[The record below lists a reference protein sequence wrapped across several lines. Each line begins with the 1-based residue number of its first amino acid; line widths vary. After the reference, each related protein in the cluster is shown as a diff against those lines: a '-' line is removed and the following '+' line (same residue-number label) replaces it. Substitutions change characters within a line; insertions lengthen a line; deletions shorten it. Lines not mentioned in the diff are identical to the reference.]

1 MQKSMIKLLSL
12 ADIVSLTNAGFGF
25 LAIIM
30 ASLGEMWFS
39 FSFILI
45 ALLADGL
52 DGIVARKTGHSELGN
67 HMEAMADML
76 SLGIAPSVFV
86 YAIYNDAVL
95 RFNYYNIYLLIT
107 LIIFLSLSI
116 IRLASF
122 SIMKD
127 KKFFVG
133 LPASISTIIII
144 ILALFEIELVY
155 ILTIIIFISFAMI
168 SNIHFPKPGLK
179 IDVIAGILIILTLI
193 FGKEYHGIVPLVLI
207 TTFVTYA
214 ILGPLYLLKSK

>member
-67 HMEAMADML
+67 HMEAMAKSFGGIWNKKEKVWEL
-76 SLGIAPSVFV
+76 S
-86 YAIYNDAVL
+86 YKAVL
-95 RFNYYNIYLLIT
+95 ALGLENRMILPTQDFSNI
-107 LIIFLSLSI
+107 
-116 IRLASF
+116 R
-122 SIMKD
+122 
-127 KKFFVG
+127 KKG
-133 LPASISTIIII
+133 DQ
-144 ILALFEIELVY
+144 
-155 ILTIIIFISFAMI
+155 I
-168 SNIHFPKPGLK
+168 SNL
-179 IDVIAGILIILTLI
+179 
-193 FGKEYHGIVPLVLI
+193 
-207 TTFVTYA
+207 
-214 ILGPLYLLKSK
+214 